1 MSTMIL
7 PALNPMLKKMIISA
21 VLLGAFAVLGTTM
34 VAVTFDQTKEQIQ
47 QNQKLATLKSLHQL
61 VPPARHDNDIFNDT
75 ISISNL
81 ELLGSKQAVTIYRA
95 RKQNKPVAAILT
107 AIAPDGY
114 TGKISLLVAIN
125 HSGELAGV
133 RVIKHKE
140 TPGLGDAIEIEKS
153 DWILQFKSKSLNNP
167 APKNWKVK
175 KDGGEFDQFTG
186 ATVTPRAI
194 VKAVHK
200 ALLFYQ
206 QQGDTLFK

>member
-7 PALNPMLKKMIISA
+7 PALNPMLRKMIVSA

-34 VAVTFDQTKEQIQ
+34 VAVTFDQTKEKIQ
-47 QNQKLATLKSLHQL
+47 QNQKLATLRSLHQL
-61 VPPARHDNDIFNDT
+61 VPPASHDNDIFNDT

-81 ELLGSKQAVTIYRA
+81 DLLGSKQAVTIYRA

-107 AIAPDGY
+107 IIAPDGY

-153 DWILQFKSKSLNNP
+153 DWIHQFMNKSLNNP
-167 APKNWKVK
+167 AAKNWKVK
-175 KDGGEFDQFTG
+175 KDGGKFDQFTG

-200 ALLFYQ
+200 ALLFYK